1 MSVMSVLTVKTAID
15 TFPANLTL
23 NALPMTFDE
32 LLRQANKAQKKFLR
46 SEKLEPI
53 SERTLRYWIS
63 KGVLEKR
70 STRGPNTSYPEAFV
84 WRVVLTRMHQLSF
97 SKTLDEIAEI
107 QSNIPDEEARTSVE
121 ELVRLLATGSK
132 ERPAPQVKT
141 PKIRKK
147 LPEKPAYGRYEDEL
161 EVQDQLKQILRE
173 LQDVDTRISKERQYR
188 LAEHDHLIRELSDG
202 LAQSSSR
209 EAYGYERLESELRYR
224 MNDLETA
231 IHELRDEIRE
241 LNKRLSGG
249 EGHQ

>member
-1 MSVMSVLTVKTAID
+1 
-15 TFPANLTL
+15 
-23 NALPMTFDE
+23 MTFDE
-32 LLRQANKAQKKFLR
+32 LLKQANKAQKKFLR
-46 SEKLEPI
+46 AEKLEPI

-84 WRVVLTRMHQLSF
+84 WRVVLTRMYQLSF

-141 PKIRKK
+141 PKVPKK

-173 LQDVDTRISKERQYR
+173 
-188 LAEHDHLIRELSDG
+188 A
-202 LAQSSSR
+202 
-209 EAYGYERLESELRYR
+209 
-224 MNDLETA
+224 
-231 IHELRDEIRE
+231 
-241 LNKRLSGG
+241 
-249 EGHQ
+249 